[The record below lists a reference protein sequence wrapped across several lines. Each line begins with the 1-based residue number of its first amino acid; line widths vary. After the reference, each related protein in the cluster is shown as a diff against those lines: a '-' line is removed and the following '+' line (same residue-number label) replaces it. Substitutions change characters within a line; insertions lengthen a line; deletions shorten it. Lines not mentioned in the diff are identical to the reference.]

1 MGWPPELVKRLEPQL
16 RRTQPLGWPLP
27 LEQLQRVGDSVMAD
41 RGNGQPHKGLD
52 LYAPAGTAVRS
63 ASAGTVLRV
72 QDGRSSTRERSRRAG
87 LFVDVRGPEGYVYRY
102 LHLADTPVQA
112 GERLRPGALLGTL
125 AASGTPDLQRTGPHL
140 HFEIRRSDVSGP
152 ARDYGPPLD
161 PLRLLPPRDR
171 A

>member
-1 MGWPPELVKRLEPQL
+1 MSWPPELIARLEPQMRPAQRL
-16 RRTQPLGWPLP
+16 VWPLP
-27 LEQLQRVGDSVMAD
+27 LPELQRVGDSVMTD
-41 RGNGQPHKGLD
+41 RGNGRPHNGLD
-52 LYAPAGTAVRS
+52 LYAPAGTVVRS

-72 QDGRSSTRERSRRAG
+72 QDGRTSPRERARRAG

-102 LHLADTPVQA
+102 LHLQDTPLRA
-112 GERLRPGALLGTL
+112 GERLSPGALVGTL
-125 AASGTPDLQRTGPHL
+125 AAKGTPDLERTGPHL